1 LYQDFGHPTMRI
13 GLRSYGTI
21 GLATRACRMET
32 GAMIDPD
39 TIAFYQERAPHW
51 VFHSGEHHSHQLDA
65 FLDRLPAGAAVL
77 ELGCGGGRDAARMQ
91 ERGFA
96 VDPTDA
102 TPALVARA
110 RQAFGVP
117 ARVMAFHELEAE
129 TAYAGVWAHASLL
142 HCPRDAL
149 PGVLARIHRALHPGG
164 WHFASFKLGE
174 AEGRDLLGRL
184 HNFPPP
190 EWLVATYG
198 AAGFIIEA
206 QMTYIGKAS
215 DGTQRDW
222 IDLTVRK
229 P

>member
-1 LYQDFGHPTMRI
+1 
-13 GLRSYGTI
+13 
-21 GLATRACRMET
+21 
-32 GAMIDPD
+32 MIDPA

-51 VFHSGEHHSHQLDA
+51 VFHSGERHSYQLDA

-77 ELGCGGGRDAARMQ
+77 ELGCGGGRDAARMR
-91 ERGFA
+91 ERGF
-96 VDPTDA
+96 VIVPTDA

-117 ARVMAFHELEAE
+117 ARVMAFDELVADG
-129 TAYAGVWAHASLL
+129 AYAGVWAHACLL

-149 PGVLARIHRALHPGG
+149 PDVLRRIHRALQPGG
-164 WHFASFKLGE
+164 WHFGSYKLGE
-174 AEGRDLLGRL
+174 VEGRDLLGRL

-190 EWLVATYG
+190 EWLIAAYE
-198 AAGFIIEA
+198 AAGFTIEA
-206 QMTYIGKAS
+206 QDIYAGKAS